1 MGSGFVLQ
9 LDDWIPYQVFLTGM
23 YAVEASATRFFHTLL
38 RPGMVVLD
46 VGANIGYY
54 TLQAAVRVGPGG
66 QVHAFEPVAA
76 SHARLVQNV
85 RLNELT
91 NVAAVRAAA
100 GSRRGSGVIHLQTD
114 ATRGMRGSRLGR
126 SDATGLTEAVDVI
139 PLDDYVN
146 ESGIPAVDV
155 VKIDVEGHELE
166 VLQGMEG
173 ILARGSPHVMLEV
186 VEEPSPHSSGTS
198 RRGATTGS
206 GSREAASLR
215 SGRTR

>member
-91 NVAAVRAAA
+91 NLAAVRAAA

-126 SDATGLTEAVDVI
+126 
-139 PLDDYVN
+139 
-146 ESGIPAVDV
+146 
-155 VKIDVEGHELE
+155 
-166 VLQGMEG
+166 
-173 ILARGSPHVMLEV
+173 
-186 VEEPSPHSSGTS
+186 
-198 RRGATTGS
+198 
-206 GSREAASLR
+206 
-215 SGRTR
+215 